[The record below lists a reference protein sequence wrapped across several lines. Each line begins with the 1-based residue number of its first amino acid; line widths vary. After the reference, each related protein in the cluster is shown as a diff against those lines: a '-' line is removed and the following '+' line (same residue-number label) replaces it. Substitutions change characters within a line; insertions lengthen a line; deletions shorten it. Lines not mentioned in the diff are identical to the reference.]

1 MSLPSQSTPEP
12 SFEDAMQRLDE
23 IVAGMEDSQLSLEEM
38 ISSYEEGVRLLKLC
52 RHRID
57 GARRRVELISG
68 DLEGGK
74 AILTPFEGGVPEEEN
89 TEPAEKSRPASPS
102 ANRRRKAPEA
112 EPESGEIRLF

>member
-1 MSLPSQSTPEP
+1 MSKPSSPPTDEP
-12 SFEDAMQRLDE
+12 SFEDAMQRLDD

-52 RHRID
+52 RQRID

-74 AILTPFEGGVPEEEN
+74 ASLTPFDDTATDEETAES
-89 TEPAEKSRPASPS
+89 AEKPRAQT
-102 ANRRRKAPEA
+102 RRRKTADTEG
-112 EPESGEIRLF
+112 GEIRLF

>member
-1 MSLPSQSTPEP
+1 MSSPSQPIDEP

-74 AILTPFEGGVPEEEN
+74 ATLTPFEESAADEETPE
-89 TEPAEKSRPASPS
+89 TAEKTRPASPTTS
-102 ANRRRKAPEA
+102 RRRKAPEA
-112 EPESGEIRLF
+112 EGGEIRLF